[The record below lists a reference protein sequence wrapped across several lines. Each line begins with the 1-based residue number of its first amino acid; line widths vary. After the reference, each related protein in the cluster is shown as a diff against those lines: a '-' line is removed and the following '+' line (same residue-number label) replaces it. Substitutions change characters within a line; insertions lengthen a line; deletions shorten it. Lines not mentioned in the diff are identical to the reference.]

1 MRKTKT
7 EAQKTR
13 QHLLDAALEVFWRD
27 GVTRASLQAIAQE
40 AGVTRGALYWHFKNK
55 EDLFETLFEQQY
67 ADFFAAFND
76 QTLRDNQDV
85 WTHLQHNL
93 TAMFET
99 LATRESKHKFC
110 NVMFSKC
117 EQTAGNET
125 ITELACRYHRLFQKQ
140 IAYALQLSREQG
152 RLPENTDIELAAIY
166 LESSLVGLIKIWID
180 EPERFDLIAKSK
192 RVIAANMRVIAAN
205 MRVLQQGL
213 A

>member
-93 TAMFET
+93 TTMFET

-125 ITELACRYHRLFQKQ
+125 ITELACHYHRLFQKQ

-192 RVIAANMRVIAAN
+192 RVIAANMRV
-205 MRVLQQGL
+205 LQQGL

>member
-1 MRKTKT
+1 MRKTKI

-13 QHLLDAALEVFWRD
+13 NYLLKAALDTFYTR
-27 GVTRASLQAIAQE
+27 GVSRSSLNEITQT

-93 TAMFET
+93 TTMFET

-192 RVIAANMRVIAAN
+192 RVIAANMRV
-205 MRVLQQGL
+205 LQQGL

>member
-7 EAQKTR
+7 EAQKTH

-93 TAMFET
+93 TTMFET

-192 RVIAANMRVIAAN
+192 RVIAANMRVL
-205 MRVLQQGL
+205 RQGL

>member
-110 NVMFSKC
+110 NMMFSKC

-192 RVIAANMRVIAAN
+192 RVIAANMRV
-205 MRVLQQGL
+205 LQQGL

>member
-192 RVIAANMRVIAAN
+192 RVIAANMRV
-205 MRVLQQGL
+205 LQQRL

>member
-85 WTHLQHNL
+85 LWTHLQHNL
-93 TAMFET
+93 TTMFET

-192 RVIAANMRVIAAN
+192 RVIAANMRV
-205 MRVLQQGL
+205 LQQRL

>member
-93 TAMFET
+93 TTMFET

-152 RLPENTDIELAAIY
+152 RLPENTDIELAAGC

-192 RVIAANMRVIAAN
+192 RVIAANMRV
-205 MRVLQQGL
+205 LQQRL

>member
-7 EAQKTR
+7 EAQKTH

-93 TAMFET
+93 TTMFEN

-192 RVIAANMRVIAAN
+192 RVIAANMRV
-205 MRVLQQGL
+205 LQQGL

>member
-7 EAQKTR
+7 EAQKTH
-13 QHLLDAALEVFWRD
+13 QHLLDAALEVSWRD

-93 TAMFET
+93 TTMFET

-192 RVIAANMRVIAAN
+192 RVIAANMRV
-205 MRVLQQGL
+205 LQQGL

>member
-99 LATRESKHKFC
+99 LATRESKQKFC

-192 RVIAANMRVIAAN
+192 RVIAANMRV
-205 MRVLQQGL
+205 LQQGL

>member
-7 EAQKTR
+7 EAQKTH

-27 GVTRASLQAIAQE
+27 GVTRASLQAVAQE

-93 TAMFET
+93 TTMFET

-117 EQTAGNET
+117 EQTASNET

-192 RVIAANMRVIAAN
+192 RVIAANMRV
-205 MRVLQQGL
+205 LQQGL

>member
-13 QHLLDAALEVFWRD
+13 QYLLDAALEVFWRD

-93 TAMFET
+93 TTMFET

-152 RLPENTDIELAAIY
+152 RLPENTDIELAAIC

-192 RVIAANMRVIAAN
+192 RVIAANMRV
-205 MRVLQQGL
+205 LQQGL

>member
-110 NVMFSKC
+110 NMMFSKC

-166 LESSLVGLIKIWID
+166 LESSLMGLIKIWID

-192 RVIAANMRVIAAN
+192 RVIAANMRV
-205 MRVLQQGL
+205 LQQGL

>member
-13 QHLLDAALEVFWRD
+13 QYLLDAALEVFWRD

-76 QTLRDNQDV
+76 QSLRDNQDV

-93 TAMFET
+93 TTMFET

-192 RVIAANMRVIAAN
+192 RVIAANMRV
-205 MRVLQQGL
+205 LQQGL

>member
-40 AGVTRGALYWHFKNK
+40 ADVTRGALYWHFKNK

-93 TAMFET
+93 TTMFET

-192 RVIAANMRVIAAN
+192 RVIAANMRV
-205 MRVLQQGL
+205 LQ
-213 A
+213 

>member
-93 TAMFET
+93 TTMFET

-192 RVIAANMRVIAAN
+192 RVIAANMRG
-205 MRVLQQGL
+205 LQQGL

>member
-7 EAQKTR
+7 EAQKTH

-40 AGVTRGALYWHFKNK
+40 AGVTRGALYWHFKNQ

-93 TAMFET
+93 TTMFET

-192 RVIAANMRVIAAN
+192 RVIAANMRV
-205 MRVLQQGL
+205 LQQGL

>member
-93 TAMFET
+93 TTMFET
-99 LATRESKHKFC
+99 LATRESKQKFC

-192 RVIAANMRVIAAN
+192 RVIAANMRV
-205 MRVLQQGL
+205 LQQGL

>member
-40 AGVTRGALYWHFKNK
+40 ADVTRGALYWHFKNK

-93 TAMFET
+93 TDMFET

-192 RVIAANMRVIAAN
+192 RVIAANMRV
-205 MRVLQQGL
+205 LQQGL

>member
-13 QHLLDAALEVFWRD
+13 RYLLDAALEVFWRD

-93 TAMFET
+93 TTMFET

-152 RLPENTDIELAAIY
+152 RLPENTDIELAAIC

-192 RVIAANMRVIAAN
+192 RVIAANMRV
-205 MRVLQQGL
+205 LQQGL

>member
-1 MRKTKT
+1 MQKTKT

-93 TAMFET
+93 TTMFET

-192 RVIAANMRVIAAN
+192 RVIAANMRV
-205 MRVLQQGL
+205 LQQGL

>member
-13 QHLLDAALEVFWRD
+13 QHLLDVALEVFWRD

-93 TAMFET
+93 TTMFET

-192 RVIAANMRVIAAN
+192 RVIAANMRV
-205 MRVLQQGL
+205 LQQGL

>member
-13 QHLLDAALEVFWRD
+13 QYLLDAALEVFWRD

-125 ITELACRYHRLFQKQ
+125 ITELACHYHRLFQKQ

-192 RVIAANMRVIAAN
+192 RVIAANMRV
-205 MRVLQQGL
+205 LQQGL

>member
-13 QHLLDAALEVFWRD
+13 QHLLDAALEVFWCD

-93 TAMFET
+93 TTMFET

-192 RVIAANMRVIAAN
+192 RVIAANMRV
-205 MRVLQQGL
+205 LQQGL

>member
-7 EAQKTR
+7 EAQKTH

-93 TAMFET
+93 TTMFET

-152 RLPENTDIELAAIY
+152 RLPENVPLVPLWLGLPLAVAAY
-166 LESSLVGLIKIWID
+166 MLVPGWIR
-180 EPERFDLIAKSK
+180 RFAG
-192 RVIAANMRVIAAN
+192 RRE
-205 MRVLQQGL
+205 
-213 A
+213 

>member
-7 EAQKTR
+7 EAQKTH

-93 TAMFET
+93 TTMFET

-152 RLPENTDIELAAIY
+152 RLPENTDIELAATY
-166 LESSLVGLIKIWID
+166 LESSLVGLIKIRID

-192 RVIAANMRVIAAN
+192 RVIAANMRV
-205 MRVLQQGL
+205 LQ
-213 A
+213 

>member
-1 MRKTKT
+1 M
-7 EAQKTR
+7 
-13 QHLLDAALEVFWRD
+13 LDAALEVFWRD

-93 TAMFET
+93 TTMFET

-192 RVIAANMRVIAAN
+192 RVIAANMRA
-205 MRVLQQGL
+205 LQRGGL
-213 A
+213 

>member
-7 EAQKTR
+7 EAQKTH

-93 TAMFET
+93 TTMFET

-140 IAYALQLSREQG
+140 IAYVLQLSREQG
-152 RLPENTDIELAAIY
+152 RLPENTDIKLAAIY

-192 RVIAANMRVIAAN
+192 RVIAANMRV
-205 MRVLQQGL
+205 LQQGL

>member
-93 TAMFET
+93 TTMFET

-180 EPERFDLIAKSK
+180 EPEWFDLIAKSK
-192 RVIAANMRVIAAN
+192 RVIATN

>member
-192 RVIAANMRVIAAN
+192 RVIAANMRV
-205 MRVLQQGL
+205 LQQGS

>member
-7 EAQKTR
+7 EAQKTH
-13 QHLLDAALEVFWRD
+13 QHLLDAALEVFWCD

-93 TAMFET
+93 TTMFET

-192 RVIAANMRVIAAN
+192 RVIAANMRV
-205 MRVLQQGL
+205 LQQGL

>member
-140 IAYALQLSREQG
+140 IAYVLQLSREQG
-152 RLPENTDIELAAIY
+152 RLPENTDIKLAAIY

-192 RVIAANMRVIAAN
+192 RVIAANMRV
-205 MRVLQQGL
+205 LQQGL

>member
-85 WTHLQHNL
+85 WTHMQHNL

-140 IAYALQLSREQG
+140 ITYALQLSREQG

-192 RVIAANMRVIAAN
+192 RVIAANMRV
-205 MRVLQQGL
+205 LQQGL

>member
-13 QHLLDAALEVFWRD
+13 QYLLDAALEVFWRD

-40 AGVTRGALYWHFKNK
+40 ADVTRGALYWHFKNK

-192 RVIAANMRVIAAN
+192 RVIAANMRV
-205 MRVLQQGL
+205 LQQGL

>member
-27 GVTRASLQAIAQE
+27 SVTRASLQVIAQE

-93 TAMFET
+93 TTMFET

-125 ITELACRYHRLFQKQ
+125 ITELACRYHCLFQKQ

-192 RVIAANMRVIAAN
+192 RVIAANMRV
-205 MRVLQQGL
+205 LQQGL

>member
-7 EAQKTR
+7 EAQKTH

-93 TAMFET
+93 TTMFET

-140 IAYALQLSREQG
+140 IAYVLQLSREQG

-192 RVIAANMRVIAAN
+192 RVIAANMRV
-205 MRVLQQGL
+205 LQQGL

>member
-1 MRKTKT
+1 
-7 EAQKTR
+7 
-13 QHLLDAALEVFWRD
+13 LLDAALEVFWRD

-93 TAMFET
+93 TTMFET

-140 IAYALQLSREQG
+140 IAYVLQLSREQG
-152 RLPENTDIELAAIY
+152 RLPENTDIKLAAIY

-192 RVIAANMRVIAAN
+192 RVIAANMRV
-205 MRVLQQGL
+205 LQQGL

>member
-13 QHLLDAALEVFWRD
+13 RYLLDAALEVFWRD
-27 GVTRASLQAIAQE
+27 GVIRASLQAIAQE

-93 TAMFET
+93 TTMFET

-192 RVIAANMRVIAAN
+192 RVIAANMRV
-205 MRVLQQGL
+205 LQQGL

>member
-117 EQTAGNET
+117 DQTAGNET

-192 RVIAANMRVIAAN
+192 RVIAANMRALQ
-205 MRVLQQGL
+205 RGVL
-213 A
+213 